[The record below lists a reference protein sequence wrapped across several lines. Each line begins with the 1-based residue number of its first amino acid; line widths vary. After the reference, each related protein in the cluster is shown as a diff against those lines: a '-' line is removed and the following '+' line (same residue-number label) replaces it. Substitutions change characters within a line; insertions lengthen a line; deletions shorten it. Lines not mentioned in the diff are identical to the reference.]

1 MSGQATTKSGRV
13 PLRAMTCGCE
23 GQPLSSLS
31 RSLGGQESTWPGS
44 YGSQPSGFLG
54 NLLGYPWGTA
64 RPVPSSATLTNHERS
79 KRKSMFTKARHRH
92 RPTPRCCLPTGSPLP
107 ELRPRGLVEPGQPT
121 WKHSACLCCRCFAD
135 NPRRWAFVLATEGGL
150 FFNIH
155 KHHKKTVSDQFF
167 VTTFSFF
174 LVYFWQQP
182 RWSRGVECVWA
193 QPLLRCRD
201 NLTYS
206 VILFTM
212 F

>member
-1 MSGQATTKSGRV
+1 MGRC
-13 PLRAMTCGCE
+13 R
-23 GQPLSSLS
+23 QD
-31 RSLGGQESTWPGS
+31 
-44 YGSQPSGFLG
+44 F
-54 NLLGYPWGTA
+54 WGTCSAIHRESA
-64 RPVPSSATLTNHERS
+64 RPVPSSATLTDHERS
-79 KRKSMFTKARHRH
+79 KRKSMFTKQDTDD

-135 NPRRWAFVLATEGGL
+135 NARRWAFVLATEGGL

-155 KHHKKTVSDQFF
+155 KYHKKTVSDQFF
-167 VTTFSFF
+167 ANATFSFF